1 METLTPMTDPRP
13 KLVIVGGT
21 GVPAH
26 ELSAALGDR
35 YQIVYGAQDQSTLE
49 SAWALTVLEATG
61 DAVCLAKPDG
71 QVLWS
76 NSHFRALDDVTKGKV
91 VELTSEALRILSTT
105 PRTDS
110 SVANALRQFA
120 SPDQC
125 RFFEVSITAAV
136 DPKAEERR
144 AAGPPSA
151 PTPSP
156 TKRVFDYAAV
166 IVRDI
171 TKAHRQRQKM
181 DAIDKAGS
189 ELIRIEAD
197 SVRRMNSVERLKF
210 MEAKIVGYAHD
221 LLHFD
226 HFGIR
231 LLDVRTGKLEL
242 VLSHGLPPS
251 YAEFDI
257 YPLAEGNGISG
268 AVAAS
273 GNSYI
278 CDDAA
283 TDPLFLPG
291 LSGARSSLTVPLRLQ
306 DNVIGVLNVE
316 SQQPRA
322 FGPED
327 RQFAEIF
334 ARSIAV
340 ALHILDLLVVERSTV
355 NKSITGRV
363 EGELNEPLADISH
376 EIDALLRSAPQ
387 DPETAGHIARIRAD
401 VDAIRSRVRDVA
413 LGPTTLLGVERALAD
428 KTIDPVMK
436 GRRVLVADDE
446 AKIRRIIGDVLR
458 NRGCE
463 MTVCDSG
470 ATAIDAIIRATEQ
483 GIRFDLIVS
492 DIKMPDRNGYEVF
505 AAVRRLMGQVPVILM
520 TGFGYDPH
528 HSIVRASQEGLQAVL
543 FKPFPV
549 ERLVDEARKAL
560 TPAPPMG

>member
-520 TGFGYDPH
+520 TGFGYDPN

-543 FKPFPV
+543 FKPFKV
-549 ERLVDEARKAL
+549 EQLLSEVRKAL
-560 TPAPPMG
+560 QLVTAR

>member
-35 YQIVYGAQDQSTLE
+35 YQIVYGAPDQAALE

-91 VELTSEALRILSTT
+91 VELSSEALRQLSTA

-110 SVANALRQFA
+110 SVANVLREFA
-120 SPDQC
+120 SPDHC
-125 RFFEVSITAAV
+125 RFFEVSVTAAV
-136 DPKAEERR
+136 DPRSEERR

-156 TKRVFDYAAV
+156 TKRIFDYAAV

-197 SVRRMNSVERLKF
+197 AVRRMNSVERLKF
-210 MEAKIVGYAHD
+210 MENKIVGYAHD

-268 AVAAS
+268 AVAAT
-273 GNSYI
+273 GQSYI

-376 EIDALLRSAPQ
+376 EIDALLRSTPQ

-428 KTIDPVMK
+428 KTIDPAMK

-470 ATAIDAIIRATEQ
+470 ATAIDAIVRAAEQ
-483 GIRFDLIVS
+483 GVRFDLVVS

>member
-1 METLTPMTDPRP
+1 
-13 KLVIVGGT
+13 LVIVGGT

>member
-1 METLTPMTDPRP
+1 MTDPRP

>member
-1 METLTPMTDPRP
+1 LETLTPMTDPRP